1 MQPFFSKHSNRSL
14 TVISSASVFAIIKT
28 YYLSQ
33 LTARADITY
42 MTFDVMCWAG
52 AELLVI
58 IVCGSIPTLKPLY
71 DHYLKGKRFSKWYA
85 SFGSTFRSRG
95 GSTMRSGYKDP
106 AGSSSSPLNTLSSS
120 RRKGQ
125 SELASM
131 NSTHSEG
138 RVPLAPLP
146 NNIVITNN
154 YEVES
159 HGYKDRARYE
169 RV

>member
-1 MQPFFSKHSNRSL
+1 
-14 TVISSASVFAIIKT
+14 
-28 YYLSQ
+28 
-33 LTARADITY
+33 

-71 DHYLKGKRFSKWYA
+71 DRYLKGKRFSKWYA
-85 SFGSTFRSRG
+85 SFGGTFRSRG
-95 GSTMRSGYKDP
+95 GSTMRSGHKDP
-106 AGSSSSPLNTLSSS
+106 AGSSSSPFNTLYSS
-120 RRKGQ
+120 RRNNGQ

-138 RVPLAPLP
+138 RVPLAPLT
-146 NNIVITNN
+146 NNIVITDD

-159 HGYKDRARYE
+159 HGYNDRARYE